1 MSEIMLLCIT
11 AGSVAM
17 VHTLLGPDHYLPF
30 VAMAKSRG
38 WSLARTMRMTLLCG
52 FGHIVGSIFLGVI
65 GVAIGSQLASLN
77 WIEGMRGD
85 IAAWALMALGMVYF
99 AWGLRHAYKNRSE
112 IEHGVVHGHHHLN
125 SDLPH
130 VHTNLGVSSSAG
142 HSHFNGL
149 HSHEHGSFSHT
160 HDETA
165 RSRTPSAYWAL
176 FIVFVL
182 GPCEPLIPLL
192 MYPAAM
198 GNIWAAVI
206 VSCVF
211 GLVTVVTML
220 FAVMISVW
228 GLSFIKMPK
237 IERYSHALAG
247 STILMCGASM
257 VFLGL

>member
-1 MSEIMLLCIT
+1 MSEIVLLCIT

-38 WSLARTMRMTLLCG
+38 WSLVRTMRMTLLCG
-52 FGHIVGSIFLGVI
+52 FGHILGSILLGVV

-77 WIEGMRGD
+77 WIEGMRAD
-85 IAAWALMALGMVYF
+85 LAAWALMALGMVYF
-99 AWGLRHAYKNRSE
+99 AWGTRHAYKHRTE
-112 IEHGVVHGHHHLN
+112 IEHSVVHGHSHLESDEPHTHHN
-125 SDLPH
+125 SAS
-130 VHTNLGVSSSAG
+130 TNNSHQHFGVT
-142 HSHFNGL
+142 HSH
-149 HSHEHGSFSHT
+149 SHGAFSHT
-160 HDETA
+160 HDDVA
-165 RSRTPSAYWAL
+165 RRRTPSAYWAL

-192 MYPAAM
+192 MYPAAL
-198 GNIWAAVI
+198 GNVWAAVV

-211 GLVTVVTML
+211 GLVTMLTML
-220 FAVMISVW
+220 FAVVVSVW